1 MADGTFGSNEN
12 RRINTEPDNIRE
24 HREYRSGGSTFLSN
38 SRYRVAVITPEH
50 WVDIVFCS
58 LFLIFGIIIACTW
71 SSFMDG
77 LFFNV
82 LFPVI
87 CVGGKILAIVLIIV
101 IVVGLISLRFRRR
114 RYW

>member
-1 MADGTFGSNEN
+1 MANGSFGSNEN
-12 RRINTEPDNIRE
+12 RRITTEPYNVRE
-24 HREYRSGGSTFLSN
+24 HGERRSGIRSFLSDM
-38 SRYRVAVITPEH
+38 RYRAAAISPEH

-58 LFLIFGIIIACTW
+58 LFFIFGIIIACTW
-71 SSFMDG
+71 SAFLDG

-87 CVGGKILAIVLIIV
+87 CVGGKILAVVLITV
-101 IVVGLISLRFRRR
+101 IVVGFIAFRFRRR